1 MFRLL
6 NLSVDKKKAKIKRI
20 FEEKKER
27 MLTKLTLKQKNAQ
40 RRDIMKEL
48 RKEQDAYEALNHG
61 NFEKIYP
68 LPIKEAAES
77 NSAA

>member
-1 MFRLL
+1 MFKLL
-6 NLSVDKKKAKIKRI
+6 NMSIDKKKAKIKRI

-48 RKEQDAYEALNHG
+48 RKE
-61 NFEKIYP
+61 
-68 LPIKEAAES
+68 
-77 NSAA
+77 